1 MVIPQDHIYSVVGH
15 SKRGRRIPLPAL
27 CRASRRL
34 RAETLPIWRSNNT
47 FTHGRG
53 DIHGNDPRKWLM
65 ELARSGL
72 EHIEVLE
79 MEAQVVVHDP
89 RQGRHAV
96 SISVVVMKEW
106 YHASITW
113 MQSRGKEWV
122 ERVVEDVATKKINS
136 WMRVIELATN
146 RKIDPVVDED
156 EMEVDDEE
164 GDEAEVDMEE
174 A

>member
-1 MVIPQDHIYSVVGH
+1 
-15 SKRGRRIPLPAL
+15 
-27 CRASRRL
+27 
-34 RAETLPIWRSNNT
+34 
-47 FTHGRG
+47 
-53 DIHGNDPRKWLM
+53 M